1 MEIVDFI
8 AAIEEE
14 FDDLNPGDVSPN
26 SVFRDMEGWSS
37 MHALIF
43 VALIDS
49 KYDVLLNG
57 DELKSCATIKDLFDI
72 TLLKLNGGGANT

>member
-26 SVFRDMEGWSS
+26 WSS

-57 DELKSCATIKDLFDI
+57 DELKSCVTIKDLFDI
-72 TLLKLNGGGANT
+72 TLLKINGGGANT

>member
-1 MEIVDFI
+1 MEIDEFI
-8 AAIEEE
+8 TAIEEE
-14 FDDLNPGDVSPN
+14 FDNLNPGDVTPN

-57 DELKSCATIKDLFDI
+57 EELKSCVTINDLFDI
-72 TLLKLNGGGANT
+72 TRLKLNGGGAKT

>member
-1 MEIVDFI
+1 
-8 AAIEEE
+8 
-14 FDDLNPGDVSPN
+14 
-26 SVFRDMEGWSS
+26 MEGWSS

-57 DELKSCATIKDLFDI
+57 DELKSCVTIKDLFDI
-72 TLLKLNGGGANT
+72 TLLKINGGGANT

>member
-1 MEIVDFI
+1 
-8 AAIEEE
+8 
-14 FDDLNPGDVSPN
+14 
-26 SVFRDMEGWSS
+26 

-57 DELKSCATIKDLFDI
+57 DELKSCVTINDLFDI
-72 TLLKLNGGGANT
+72 TLLKLNGGGAKA